1 MSARPRLP
9 LVTLL
14 LIAAALFAAFSVVI
28 DPDLVVQ
35 FGFRSNHPTVFSAFT
50 SLFLHANLF
59 HLLGNMVF
67 LAAVGAAVELAT
79 GSLRFVIVY
88 FIGGLAG
95 VALHFV
101 MTRHNIEPAP
111 LIGASGCISSCAAYY
126 SVRYTRL
133 RVPVAPK
140 LAISVAAV
148 TAVWLALQFVGAV
161 VKLGDTGGTSFW
173 AHLGGFSAGAL
184 LSLVFRTPDLEQLKL
199 GHEVLER
206 MNDRGPGASAFAA
219 ERHLE
224 QHPNDVKALW
234 SLADAQSALGEG
246 TAESKT
252 LLKLIDLTSETERG
266 EAVRRL
272 CKIGRVSSLTALKR
286 LQIADQCR
294 ESAPDVTRAL
304 LRSVV
309 EGPDDE
315 PQRPDAILALVGI
328 DRDDQPEKAEELL
341 AELVRTYPIHPAVEL
356 ARKRGWV
363 I

>member
-1 MSARPRLP
+1 MSSRPRLP

-14 LIAAALFAAFSVVI
+14 LIAACIFAAFSVVI
-28 DPDLVVQ
+28 DPDLVDQ
-35 FGFRSNHPTVFSAFT
+35 YGFRSNHPTFVTTFT

-79 GSLRFVIVY
+79 GSLRFVTVY
-88 FIGGLAG
+88 FIGGLTG
-95 VALHFV
+95 VAVHYS
-101 MTRHNIEPAP
+101 MTRHSVDPAP
-111 LIGASGCISSCAAYY
+111 LIGASGCIASCAAYY

-148 TAVWLALQFVGAV
+148 TGLWLALQFIGAF
-161 VKLGDTGGTSFW
+161 VKIGDQGGTSFW
-173 AHLGGFSAGAL
+173 THIGGFCAGAL
-184 LSLVFRTPDLEQLKL
+184 LSLIFRAPDFEQLKL

-206 MNDRGPGASAFAA
+206 MNARGPAAVAFAA

-224 QHPNDVKALW
+224 QHPKDVKAMW
-234 SLADAQSALGEG
+234 ELADARSALGEG
-246 TAESKT
+246 EAEAKV
-252 LLKLIDLTSETERG
+252 LLKLIELTSDHERID
-266 EAVRRL
+266 AVRRL
-272 CKIGRVSSLTALKR
+272 CKIGRVSVLPTLKR

-294 ESAPDVTRAL
+294 PSASDVCRAL

-309 EGPDDE
+309 EGPRDE
-315 PQRPDAILALVGI
+315 VQRPDAMLALVAL
-328 DRDDQPEKAEELL
+328 DRDDQSDKATDLL
-341 AELVRTYPIHPAVEL
+341 TELVETYPIHPAVEL

-363 I
+363 R